1 MTDILSMSSY
11 PMTAPKPSA
20 PRLGDAGMPTP
31 RILIVDDDP
40 EIVYLIKEV
49 LNLLHSEV
57 LVRND
62 GDSALKLLHQ
72 EMEQHQSV
80 DVVLLDIMMP
90 GEDGFHILGKMKAD
104 TELQQIPPLI
114 QCGYLR
120 EHLHI
125 PQQLSHIW
133 IQTTGLNL
141 VVPVLPKQ

>member
-1 MTDILSMSSY
+1 
-11 PMTAPKPSA
+11 
-20 PRLGDAGMPTP
+20 MPTP

-80 DVVLLDIMMP
+80 DVVLLVAAVFPTLESLRPRLVPRIIH
-90 GEDGFHILGKMKAD
+90 EDGGNNGFPGSDVFIDLLKNFCH
-104 TELQQIPPLI
+104 
-114 QCGYLR
+114 
-120 EHLHI
+120 
-125 PQQLSHIW
+125 
-133 IQTTGLNL
+133 
-141 VVPVLPKQ
+141 